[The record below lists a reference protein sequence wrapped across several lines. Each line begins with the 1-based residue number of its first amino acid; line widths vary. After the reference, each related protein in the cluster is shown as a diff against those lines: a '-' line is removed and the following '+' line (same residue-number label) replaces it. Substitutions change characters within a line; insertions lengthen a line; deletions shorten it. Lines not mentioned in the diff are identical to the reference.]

1 MELHQKVEELNT
13 RIELL
18 EQENH
23 VYKEMLKESETL
35 VDVLKVSL

>member
-1 MELHQKVEELNT
+1 MEELNT
-13 RIELL
+13 KVELL

-23 VYKEMLKESETL
+23 VYKELLKESETL